1 MLNRRQLRIKALQAI
16 YAHVQSDNESI
27 EKTQTQLLSNLDRL
41 YDLYIYQLSFIT
53 AIQRFAEDSSEVSKQ
68 KYFPT
73 EEDLNPN
80 QRFINNRFIAQL
92 DRNRQFRKKEESL
105 KISWGAANEIIRKTM
120 TQFRQSEEYIAYM
133 NKPQNGFEQDKEIML
148 TFVENHMIF
157 NDLLRSYFEEINSM
171 WSEDYYMALALV
183 NNTIYS
189 FKESDADTK
198 PMPTLYKPGPKG
210 TESEDKIFLLDYV
223 KQTIQRSP
231 FYDSI
236 IEKKAANW
244 EFERLAL
251 MDLLLLR
258 MGMAEIFDFPTI
270 PLKVTLNEII
280 ELAKHF
286 SSPRSSV
293 FINGILDRTI
303 SEGLKDKTIVKT
315 GRGLIGN

>member
-1 MLNRRQLRIKALQAI
+1 
-16 YAHVQSDNESI
+16 
-27 EKTQTQLLSNLDRL
+27 
-41 YDLYIYQLSFIT
+41 
-53 AIQRFAEDSSEVSKQ
+53 
-68 KYFPT
+68 
-73 EEDLNPN
+73 
-80 QRFINNRFIAQL
+80 
-92 DRNRQFRKKEESL
+92 
-105 KISWGAANEIIRKTM
+105 
-120 TQFRQSEEYIAYM
+120 
-133 NKPQNGFEQDKEIML
+133 
-148 TFVENHMIF
+148 
-157 NDLLRSYFEEINSM
+157 
-171 WSEDYYMALALV
+171 
-183 NNTIYS
+183 
-189 FKESDADTK
+189 
-198 PMPTLYKPGPKG
+198 MPTLYKPGPKG